1 MRARIRAFELSA
13 HCASGGRLARAW
25 CPILICLVASISGC
39 RTHLSLRDNTL
50 RTAGTLTDLNYQQ
63 VLDNLAR
70 FHDNP
75 AAMPSFAVVNAGT
88 VNVADQQSF
97 NANATYAPTLTL
109 GQQIGSGLP
118 LLSLLFNPSGQRNVT
133 ENWSLAPVTDIDN
146 LRRIRCAYQ
155 LLVAGGTLDSN
166 CIPCQDLIKRFYL
179 GEQDDL
185 DCVIP
190 KGWYGVGCK
199 KDVPECAC
207 YVGHCGK
214 TYVWVN
220 ADGLDGLTRFT
231 MTVIDLATGKPHAPT
246 KTVVRTFGPD
256 GKLQNTQVTTTEIDS
271 EALKEMRKEAGQ
283 TDRARQYLSP
293 PLVNPGLFFVP
304 H

>member
-1 MRARIRAFELSA
+1 VRARIRAFELSA
-13 HCASGGRLARAW
+13 YCASSGRLARAW
-25 CPILICLVASISGC
+25 WPILICLLASISGC

-88 VNVADQQSF
+88 VNVADQTSF

>member
-1 MRARIRAFELSA
+1 VRARIRAFELSA
-13 HCASGGRLARAW
+13 NCASSGRLARAW
-25 CPILICLVASISGC
+25 WLILICLVASISGC

>member
-1 MRARIRAFELSA
+1 M
-13 HCASGGRLARAW
+13 
-25 CPILICLVASISGC
+25 
-39 RTHLSLRDNTL
+39 SLRDNTV
-50 RTAGTLTDLNYQQ
+50 RTTSTLADLNYQQ

-155 LLVAGGTLDSN
+155 LLVAGGTLDLH

-207 YVGHCGK
+207 YVGRCGK

-256 GKLQNTQVTTTEIDS
+256 GKLQNTQVTTTEIDN

>member
-1 MRARIRAFELSA
+1 MRAGSFIDCRLAIPGVART
-13 HCASGGRLARAW
+13 ASGAWLA
-25 CPILICLVASISGC
+25 LLLFVVATAGC

-50 RTAGTLTDLNYQQ
+50 KTTSTLADLNYQQ

-70 FHDNP
+70 FHDNA

-97 NANATYAPTLTL
+97 NANATYAPTLTFA
-109 GQQIGSGLP
+109 QQIGAGLP
-118 LLSLLFNPSGQRNVT
+118 ILSLLLNPSGQRNVT

-155 LLVAGGTLDSN
+155 LLVNDGTLDTN
-166 CIPCQDLIKRFYL
+166 CIPCRELIKRFYL

-185 DCVIP
+185 NCVIP
-190 KGWYGVGCK
+190 KGWYTVGRKC
-199 KDVPECAC
+199 DVPECAC
-207 YVGHCGK
+207 YVGHYCN
-214 TYVWVN
+214 TYVWVT

-231 MTVIDLATGKPHAPT
+231 MTIVDLATGKPHAPT
-246 KTVVRTFGPD
+246 KSVVRTFGPD
-256 GKLQNTQVTTTEIDS
+256 GKLQNTQVTTTEIDT

-283 TDRARQYLSP
+283 TERTRQYLSP